1 MSGNSAHFETQA
13 TSAAYTAPP
22 TTALALTHSANPTC
36 SSEEEHEWLAQQ
48 NRVPSPRRGR
58 TGERREE
65 AWSTP
70 RNSRSRIDCVYSMRM
85 TRVNITVPDDVAA
98 RAREAG
104 LNVSRVATRALLEE
118 LDRRAMILALD
129 TYLAQLE
136 AELGPV
142 GPEEALAAATW
153 ADRVLAAPAK
163 RSSKRRRSA

>member
-1 MSGNSAHFETQA
+1 
-13 TSAAYTAPP
+13 
-22 TTALALTHSANPTC
+22 
-36 SSEEEHEWLAQQ
+36 
-48 NRVPSPRRGR
+48 
-58 TGERREE
+58 
-65 AWSTP
+65 
-70 RNSRSRIDCVYSMRM
+70 MRM